1 MGEVA
6 DMEQFIRDAFEA
18 NFDRL
23 REESGR
29 SITPDVK
36 ASALEQVLLYWTR
49 LRDLAERV
57 TETEVRLLLPD
68 QRSPSQRR
76 YTLEGVVDIVR
87 EDHQIVMYDVKTY
100 LDAEAAR
107 DDVLPHFR
115 QLNVYAHIWQTLR
128 EHALDRVAVIATR
141 PTRSLR
147 HALTTGDAKRI
158 ESALCSWNPV
168 IDVEVRQGVV
178 DEVMTEFGEVVD
190 AIEERRFAPPPVEVL
205 RAPSRPGGRVPFG
218 TDVCLN
224 CDARFSCTSY
234 RQFALRTHQAQQPEA
249 VLSEYFADFGS
260 DPQRDEWLDA
270 NLPTADRAGDLGE
283 DR

>member
-1 MGEVA
+1 MSEAA
-6 DMEQFIRDAFEA
+6 DIEQFIRDAFEA

-23 REESGR
+23 REETGR

-36 ASALEQVLLYWTR
+36 AAALDQVLLYWRR

-68 QRSPSQRR
+68 QRSPARRR

-87 EDHQIVMYDVKTY
+87 EDDETIMYDVKTY

-107 DDVLPHFR
+107 DDVTPHFR

-128 EHALDRVAVIATR
+128 GHALDQVAVIATR

-147 HALTTGDAKRI
+147 HALSLGDPKRI
-158 ESALCSWNPV
+158 EAALKTWEPV
-168 IDVEVRQGVV
+168 IDVDVQQGVV

-190 AIEERRFAPPPVEVL
+190 RIEERRFAPPPVDML
-205 RAPSRPGGRVPFG
+205 HTPSRPGGRVLFG

-249 VLSEYFADFGS
+249 VLSQYFADFGS

-270 NLPTADRAGDLGE
+270 NIPTADKAKDLGE
-283 DR
+283 E